1 MIDRVARRASRNPL
15 VRYIAFGLAC
25 GLAGLVAGGVSALI
39 GGTGMVGVMVKAVTT
54 TAAMAIAMVFCRSWW
69 NGLDEAAREAHKW
82 AWWWGSTYGL
92 AFGGVALLTVFTAAK
107 DTDAFAGWQTLDVL
121 LSGAGL
127 LVGVQCAGYAIAWAI
142 WWWQRR

>member
-1 MIDRVARRASRNPL
+1 MIDRVAKRASRNPL
-15 VRYIAFGLAC
+15 VRYLAYGLFC
-25 GLAGLVAGGVSALI
+25 GLAGLVGGAISALV
-39 GGTGMVGVMVKAVTT
+39 GGTGVVEVVVKAVTT
-54 TAAMAIAMVFCRSWW
+54 TAAMAVAMFACRWWW

-92 AFGGVALLTVFTAAK
+92 AFGGVALLTVFTAAENTK
-107 DTDAFAGWQTLDVL
+107 AFAGWQTLDVL

-127 LVGVQCAGYAIAWAI
+127 LVGVQCAGYAIAWGI